1 MNSVPKAGLLKLFV
15 LAVFQS
21 AAAVVQREGDKN
33 VELFMEKVQIRRANC
48 HWKKKGGKYYKA
60 TSEEVKKMQIGNNG
74 GRTESLGS
82 FTNLIL

>member
-48 HWKKKGGKYYKA
+48 HWKKKGGQILQSYKRR
-60 TSEEVKKMQIGNNG
+60 SK
-74 GRTESLGS
+74 
-82 FTNLIL
+82 

>member
-48 HWKKKGGKYYKA
+48 H
-60 TSEEVKKMQIGNNG
+60 
-74 GRTESLGS
+74 
-82 FTNLIL
+82 